1 MFHCNEV
8 EEGGRCSLI
17 LVFQVIM
24 VYKLKERGIDS
35 IQLQRSIIK
44 EMFVNFLQMANT
56 KECR

>member
-1 MFHCNEV
+1 
-8 EEGGRCSLI
+8 
-17 LVFQVIM
+17 M